1 MSKAFTRE
9 DDDRPEEI
17 LPRRPPSPGQ
27 GGRVLLTA
35 RGATRLRGELQ
46 GIKSERAALQAVV
59 PAGGG
64 AAAEAHEKLRRGKA
78 RMEEL
83 QQLLANAEILGPP
96 PAPHDT
102 VQFGATVT
110 VRDAAGGEAVYRI
123 VGVDEA
129 DATRDEVSYQSP
141 IARALLNAR
150 LGQRVLFKFPRGE
163 QLLEIVGVAY
173 EL

>member
-17 LPRRPPSPGQ
+17 RPRRAPLPAQ

-35 RGATRLRGELQ
+35 RGAARFREELRRLRE
-46 GIKSERAALQAVV
+46 ERSALQATIAKG
-59 PAGGG
+59 AGGAG
-64 AAAEAHEKLRRGKA
+64 EAQERLSRGKA

-83 QQLLANAEILGPP
+83 QQTLVGAEVLGAPP
-96 PAPHDT
+96 KPHDT

-110 VRDAAGGEAVYRI
+110 VRDVAGGEVVYRI

-129 DATRDEVSYQSP
+129 DGARDEVSYLSP

-150 LGQRVLFKFPRGE
+150 LGQRVVFRFPRGE
-163 QLLEIVGVAY
+163 QELEIVRIAY
-173 EL
+173 VE